1 MNVLACDTATAVM
14 HLALVRFEED
24 TPVFYETSATTLG
37 TKHSELLIPRILE
50 LCARCDIDMKNLD
63 LLVCTSGPGSFTG
76 LRIAM
81 STLKGISLA
90 TGIPLVSVPT
100 LDVYQGCVKLYPGA
114 VLATIDAKKQR
125 FYAALFVDGK
135 RTSEDLDVNVEQI
148 EQLLAGYPTALLTG
162 IDAPLLAQKLSKETQ
177 DKIRVDAYAGANLAL
192 VLAEMGRVQYLSQGS
207 DDIGKGPSYVRKS
220 DAEIALQKIIH
231 SLEVSHD

>member
-24 TPVFYETSATTLG
+24 KPVFYETSATTLG
-37 TKHSELLIPRILE
+37 NKHSELLIPRILE
-50 LCARCDIDMKNLD
+50 LCGRCNINLKDID

-90 TGIPLVSVPT
+90 TGKPLVSIPT
-100 LDVYQGCVKLYPGA
+100 LDVYQGCVNMYPGA

-125 FYAALFVDGK
+125 FYAALFVDGQRK
-135 RTSEDLDVNVEQI
+135 SEDLDLTALQI
-148 EQLLAGYPTALLTG
+148 EQLISGYPSVLLTG
-162 IDAPLLAQKLSKETQ
+162 ADASLLAHKLSGPLQEKV
-177 DKIRVDAYAGANLAL
+177 RVDTHVGANVAL
-192 VLAEMGRVQYLSQGS
+192 VLAEMGRKQYMERGS
-207 DDIGKGPSYVRKS
+207 DDVGKGPSYVRKS

-231 SLEVSHD
+231 SLEVLHD

>member
-24 TPVFYETSATTLG
+24 KPVFYETSAATLG
-37 TKHSELLIPRILE
+37 NKHSELLIPRILE
-50 LCARCDIDMKNLD
+50 LCGRCNIDVKDID

-90 TGIPLVSVPT
+90 TGKPLVSVPT
-100 LDVYQGCVKLYPGA
+100 LDVYQGCVNMYPGA

-125 FYAALFVDGK
+125 FYAALFVDGQRK
-135 RTSEDLDVNVEQI
+135 SEDLDLTTQQI
-148 EQLLAGYPTALLTG
+148 EQLLSGYHSILLTG
-162 IDAPLLAQKLSKETQ
+162 ADASLLAHKLSEPLQK
-177 DKIRVDAYAGANLAL
+177 KVRVDTYAGTNLAL
-192 VLAEMGRVQYLSQGS
+192 VLAERGRKQYLEQGS
-207 DDIGKGPSYVRKS
+207 DDVGKGPSYVRKS
-220 DAEIALQKIIH
+220 DAEIALQQLIH